1 MQLKIQLVPLGKI
14 ISLWEIPKRSNRGG
28 ICLLELKCC
37 AEETAVNFI
46 PQNESTCRK
55 TQNPA
60 SRSPVKHE
68 LGGNFAHVLL
78 HTQGEPR

>member
-68 LGGNFAHVLL
+68 LGGHFAHVLL